1 MKYHKLGKLR
11 IHCVLNKHLLMAYEQ
26 SLLYINK
33 TIENVSLLS
42 FTYTVKKKTKNM
54 WVCYQEEVGVVLLPL
69 HHAQ

>member
-1 MKYHKLGKLR
+1 MKYRKLGKLR
-11 IHCVLNKHLLMAYEQ
+11 IYCVLNEHLLMAYEQ

-33 TIENVSLLS
+33 TIENMSLLS
-42 FTYTVKKKTKNM
+42 FTYTVKKNQNI